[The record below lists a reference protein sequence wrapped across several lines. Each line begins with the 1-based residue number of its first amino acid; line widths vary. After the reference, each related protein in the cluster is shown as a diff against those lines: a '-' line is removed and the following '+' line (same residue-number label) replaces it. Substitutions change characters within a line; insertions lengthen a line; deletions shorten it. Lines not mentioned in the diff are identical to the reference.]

1 MERGYCGAL
10 RACCGVLIGVASAF
24 AAPAARADV
33 IWTLDDVIFNDGG
46 TATGTFTINQYGYG
60 EANFDITTAG
70 GSSGVSAYEYMAGP
84 AGISISGDKYTITFG
99 QNSPNVGELV
109 LQFLYPL
116 DTAPT
121 GSIDPIVTGSLS
133 GPLDSFECDGYLSGN
148 TCSLNSVVVPIRIV
162 SGGFAETP
170 EPASLP
176 LLTVALAGLVVL
188 RRRPVGPESL

>member
-1 MERGYCGAL
+1 MQPRFCGAL
-10 RACCGVLIGVASAF
+10 RACCCALIGLALGF
-24 AAPAARADV
+24 AAPAARADI
-33 IWTLDDVIFNDGG
+33 IWTLVDVTFNDGG

-60 EANFDITTAG
+60 EANFDIITAG
-70 GSSGVSAYEYMAGP
+70 GSSGVSAYDYMAGP
-84 AGISISGDKYTITFG
+84 AGISISGDKYTMTFG

-133 GPLDSFECDGYLSGN
+133 GPLDSFECDGYQSGN
-148 TCSLNSVVVPIRIV
+148 TCSLNAVVVPIRIV

-176 LLTVALAGLVVL
+176 LLAVALAGLAAL
-188 RRRPVGPESL
+188 RRRSVALESL